1 MGRADTV
8 DLSARVDAL
17 TARVAALEAALSAAV
32 AREAER
38 LRLARESA
46 GVAGDRAA
54 PPRGGAGSARGG
66 AEGGEGS
73 GEGREGAAGAPAAP
87 VWPPPG
93 EAWWATVDL
102 GEGVEEWRF
111 DVWRDRDGWATEDLL
126 AATRCSRGATP
137 EEAIRRVF
145 ALRAAVVS
153 DVRREGGASAEAAE
167 GVRWVG
173 DAVRGGEALAPVA
186 AVTWSAIG
194 PVVVAAEARVDAE
207 GALVVVDAA
216 WRPDDGDEHGA
227 AVAAAAL
234 ARWCSQRGA
243 VLRGMRREGGE

>member
-73 GEGREGAAGAPAAP
+73 REAPAGAAGAVA
-87 VWPPPG
+87 
-93 EAWWATVDL
+93 D
-102 GEGVEEWRF
+102 
-111 DVWRDRDGWATEDLL
+111 
-126 AATRCSRGATP
+126 
-137 EEAIRRVF
+137 
-145 ALRAAVVS
+145 
-153 DVRREGGASAEAAE
+153 
-167 GVRWVG
+167 VRWVG

-194 PVVVAAEARVDAE
+194 PVVVAAEARVVTE
-207 GALVVVDAA
+207 GALVVVALP
-216 WRPDDGDEHGA
+216 WRADDGDDDGA

-234 ARWCSQRGA
+234 ARWCALRGA
-243 VLRGMRREGGE
+243 RLRGMRRG